1 MSPIK
6 KIRRKNNDKIS
17 QIRNHERKTP
27 TMYVPKVA
35 NIWVFGKFNL
45 NDLVNKL
52 KKLKFQKKFF
62 LFVNIICQANFFT

>member
-17 QIRNHERKTP
+17 QIRIHERKTP

-35 NIWVFGKFNL
+35 NIWVFRKFNL
-45 NDLVNKL
+45 TDLVNKL
-52 KKLKFQKKFF
+52 KKTEIPKINSSF
-62 LFVNIICQANFFT
+62 L